1 MKQISIKI
9 VDLYSNQKFESLNKE
24 FNMVYDVIS
33 SLNDCIADISLD
45 MKNGKAQYTCA
56 SKIID
61 TIKNILDKYDKRF
74 LSKSD
79 MINEFLNN
87 EKNKDVNIFNCM
99 LRCLDEYRKPIDNSI
114 SALRSSIYRYHTETN
129 YIVNTSNTIFGLK
142 EQLRKNKDGSL
153 MNVLKVIYDVYNEII
168 VPNMLDNSYFA
179 MEIVEILYQF
189 IIELRNILNKYANG
203 LEVSIYIND

>member
-1 MKQISIKI
+1 MRQISIKI

-33 SLNDCIADISLD
+33 SLNDCIGDISLD
-45 MKNGKAQYTCA
+45 MKNGKARYTCA
-56 SKIID
+56 SKIIN

-74 LSKSD
+74 LSKSG

-87 EKNKDVNIFNCM
+87 ERNKDVNIFNCM
-99 LRCLDEYRKPIDNSI
+99 LRCLDEYKKPIDNSI
-114 SALRSSIYRYHTETN
+114 LALRSSIYKYHTETN
-129 YIVNTSNTIFGLK
+129 YIVNSSNTIFGLK
-142 EQLRKNKDGSL
+142 EQLRENKDGSL

-168 VPNMLDNSYFA
+168 VPNMLDNPYFA